1 MLERFREFL
10 AEKGLIPDGAKVL
23 VGYSGG
29 ADSTCL
35 LHLLHLA
42 KVSCVAAYLHHGQ
55 RAEADQELEGCAA
68 FAESLGIPFVSGRA
82 DVPRLAK
89 DRGIGIE
96 EAGREARYAFFEEAA
111 KQTGCDLIATAHTK
125 TDLAE
130 TVLLNMIR
138 GTGLAGLSGIPVRRG
153 NIIRPL
159 LPFTRAETHEY
170 CLAEH
175 LTTIVDPTNAD
186 TRFARP
192 RLREHVMP
200 QLQQIHPAAEEAIAR
215 LASMVE
221 EEDSFLDSAAAAAL
235 ERGEI
240 PLNGELRFLTLDA
253 EVRFDRDYLKHLPPV
268 LLKRAIR
275 LVAEALGGKLDHEQ
289 TLKIADALD
298 SDENKG
304 SLTTEGGKV
313 VFSWSDAYL
322 HAEREDSDS
331 SERSNLPIPGTSAN
345 PNYGWKLAATL
356 EDANDGRTIRESLDV
371 QVDMDGFRGPLH
383 FRSVQPGDK
392 LRPIGGTGTR
402 KLSDLMGEAGLT
414 MMARRRLPI
423 ICDII
428 GPIWVPG
435 VALEERVRLAPGSKK
450 ALRLVLSPN
459 SISGTISETQ
469 DSARAY
475 ANS

>member
-1 MLERFREFL
+1 MLERFRSFV

-82 DVPRLAK
+82 DVPRLSK

-96 EAGREARYAFFEEAA
+96 EAGREARYAFFEEAG

-130 TVLLNMIR
+130 TVLLNLIR
-138 GTGLAGLSGIPVRRG
+138 GTGLAGLSGIPARRA
-153 NIIRPL
+153 NIVRPL

-170 CLAEH
+170 CLAQG
-175 LTTIVDPTNAD
+175 LRTIVDPTNAD

-240 PLNGELRFLTLDA
+240 PLNGNLRFLTLDA
-253 EVRFDRDYLKHLPPV
+253 EVRFDRNYLKHLPPV
-268 LLKRAIR
+268 LLRRAVR
-275 LVAEALGGKLDHEQ
+275 LIAEALGGKLDYDQ
-289 TLKIADALD
+289 TLEIARALE
-298 SDENKG
+298 SEEATG
-304 SLTTEGGKV
+304 SITTEEGKV
-313 VFSWSDAYL
+313 VFSWTDVHL
-322 HAEREDSDS
+322 HAECAESDNS
-331 SERSNLPIPGTSAN
+331 FRANLPIPGATAN
-345 PNYGWKLAATL
+345 AAHGWKLTAAL
-356 EDANDGRTIRESLDV
+356 EDASDRRIIRESLDV

-383 FRSVQPGDK
+383 YRSVQPGDK
-392 LRPIGGTGTR
+392 LRPLGGTGTR
-402 KLSDLMGEAGLT
+402 KLSDLLGEAGLT

-435 VALEERVRLAPGSKK
+435 VALEERVRVAPGSKK

-459 SISGTISETQ
+459 SISGSISETPG
-469 DSARAY
+469 SARAY